1 MPSIQRQRLAG
12 QIEQICGTNG
22 DDVLGTIFPMP
33 AGQGSSWN
41 RTAVRAV
48 AAAIAAESR
57 ASGADRG
64 FSPELQV
71 ATDPRFGRTQENF
84 GGDPH
89 LVSAL
94 GVAATLGLHGGDTT
108 GPSGCVRSHSDES

>member
-1 MPSIQRQRLAG
+1 MPLLPSISG
-12 QIEQICGTNG
+12 QVDQVCGANG

-41 RTAVRAV
+41 RSAVRAV

-64 FSPELQV
+64 FSPEYV
-71 ATDPRFGRTQENF
+71 ALTLPTPSVCVCVCVCVCTAVHHEGARGR
-84 GGDPH
+84 
-89 LVSAL
+89 
-94 GVAATLGLHGGDTT
+94 
-108 GPSGCVRSHSDES
+108 